1 MTLESIVF
9 VAIAVGVGQ
18 LVHRREGVGAG
29 MAAGIAVLGVLCL
42 LSGLD
47 PAPPTIVPPTTPQ
60 GTISQSPTQPSAA

>member
-1 MTLESIVF
+1 MTLEAIVF
-9 VAIAVGVGQ
+9 LAIAVVVGH

-47 PAPPTIVPPTTPQ
+47 PAPPAVAPPATPQ
-60 GTISQSPTQPSAA
+60 QTVSHSPTSPGA